1 MLEAKFRFWS
11 HAKSRAR
18 TCIEQGCSIR
28 SRIEMLSRVEISN
41 ARFSD
46 FECKGQGWN

>member
-1 MLEAKFRFWS
+1 MLRFWS
-11 HAKSRAR
+11 HTKSRAR
-18 TCIEQGCSIR
+18 IYIEQGSSIK

-41 ARFSD
+41 AGFSD